1 MLPEIL
7 QRRFEGIKGTPID
20 YAPLTPEE
28 VDSVIAHGREQ
39 LRRIAVTP
47 ARPSQAIVRADIA
60 RASPDQVRAVLFGLP
75 IGDDWVEVV
84 WPYERAGVRMRFRD
98 FVRYYDDLWYP
109 SSDDLLITNGT
120 KTWLLEVNHE
130 ETVTFVPDKATGIV

>member
-7 QRRFEGIKGTPID
+7 RRRFEGIKGTPID

-28 VDSVIAHGREQ
+28 VRSVISYGREQ
-39 LRRIAVTP
+39 LRRIA
-47 ARPSQAIVRADIA
+47 AGRPPLSQAIVRVDIS
-60 RASPDQVRAVLFGLP
+60 RAGPDEVRATLSGLP

-84 WPYERAGVRMRFRD
+84 WPFERAGVRMRFRD

-109 SSDDLLITNGT
+109 SSDDLLITNST

-130 ETVTFVPDKATGIV
+130 ETVTYVPDGETGAM